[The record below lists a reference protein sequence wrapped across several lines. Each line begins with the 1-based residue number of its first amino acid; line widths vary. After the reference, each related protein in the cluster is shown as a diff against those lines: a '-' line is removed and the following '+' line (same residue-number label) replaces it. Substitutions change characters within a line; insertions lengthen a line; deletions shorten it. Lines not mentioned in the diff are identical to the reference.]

1 MHVLG
6 NGTEFQR
13 EELIATIL
21 TANTPEQCVEAEK
34 AIALWMQQHPK
45 DFGILDAGESLA
57 MMSERYDMTAE
68 EVALS
73 YASLVR
79 ETK

>member
-1 MHVLG
+1 MHTLE

-34 AIALWMQQHPK
+34 AIALWMQRHPK
-45 DFGILDAGESLA
+45 DFGILDAGGQLV
-57 MMSERYDMTAE
+57 MMSNRYYMTAE
-68 EVALS
+68 ELA
-73 YASLVR
+73 R
-79 ETK
+79 ENE